1 MLESEEDSD
10 AQLARDAIDL
20 EASLNDAEASPVVTL
35 VDRILL
41 HAMSVGASDIH
52 VEPQQK
58 GLRLRFRQDGV
69 LQQYVEPLPS
79 RLVPAV
85 TSRFKIL
92 ADLDIAERSQA
103 QDGRIRRKYRDRVID
118 FRVNT
123 LPSRRCLISSA
134 SPWWRPGKP
143 AAYWMRP

>member
-10 AQLARDAIDL
+10 AQLARDALDL

-41 HAMSVGASDIH
+41 QAMSVGASDIH

-69 LQQYVEPLPS
+69 LQ
-79 RLVPAV
+79 
-85 TSRFKIL
+85 
-92 ADLDIAERSQA
+92 
-103 QDGRIRRKYRDRVID
+103 
-118 FRVNT
+118 
-123 LPSRRCLISSA
+123 
-134 SPWWRPGKP
+134 
-143 AAYWMRP
+143 